1 MERCLT
7 RRQGKEYFLK
17 DNDMKYFLIIIGVL
31 ALLSC
36 ENKPEKP
43 TPFIEEGTMKDIM
56 YDFSLVSAIE
66 GVSAYY
72 TDTVSKINGYSVLNK
87 YGIDSLTYV
96 KNSEYYL
103 NLDKG
108 VYLNM
113 QLEVKKRLEEQ
124 KALVDTLVKKENDDL
139 KKVEL
144 VKDSLTS
151 NKGIKKSN
159 ISDFKL
165 SPKKKNLTLDSVV
178 QK

>member
-1 MERCLT
+1 
-7 RRQGKEYFLK
+7 
-17 DNDMKYFLIIIGVL
+17 MKYFLIIISFL
-31 ALLSC
+31 TLLSC
-36 ENKPEKP
+36 EEKHEKP

-72 TDTVSKINGYSVLNK
+72 TDTVSKINGASVLRK

-108 VYLNM
+108 VYLDM

-124 KALVDTLVKKENDDL
+124 KAIIDTLVKRENDDKIKL
-139 KKVEL
+139 GV
-144 VKDSLTS
+144 VKDSLVLKDS
-151 NKGIKKSN
+151 LGVKINSSKVNDLKKAAKGL
-159 ISDFKL
+159 KL
-165 SPKKKNLTLDSVV
+165 ESKL
-178 QK
+178 QKLN

>member
-1 MERCLT
+1 MT
-7 RRQGKEYFLK
+7 
-17 DNDMKYFLIIIGVL
+17 
-31 ALLSC
+31 LLSC
-36 ENKPEKP
+36 EEKHEKP

-72 TDTVSKINGYSVLNK
+72 TDTVSKINGASVLSK

-108 VYLNM
+108 VYLDM

-124 KALVDTLVKKENDDL
+124 KAIIDTLVKRENDDKIKL
-139 KKVEL
+139 GV
-144 VKDSLTS
+144 VKDSLVLKDS
-151 NKGIKKSN
+151 LGVKINSSKVNDLKKASKGL
-159 ISDFKL
+159 KL
-165 SPKKKNLTLDSVV
+165 ESKL
-178 QK
+178 QKLN